1 MSSTE
6 NEKLRQEPSETVEC
20 ENDNKPN
27 SKPEANHAKSL
38 PNQPSMRTRHR
49 PRNKSVL
56 QSAIAR
62 KERSLRVDDQPK
74 QRPRR
79 IKPKPLELG
88 EIVGEPLAKSS
99 LKNSPLKRVKRSSPR
114 MAVKKKVL
122 AEFSDEGNNESSPDT
137 HTR

>member
-1 MSSTE
+1 MVFLGAVKNYFS
-6 NEKLRQEPSETVEC
+6 
-20 ENDNKPN
+20 
-27 SKPEANHAKSL
+27 AKSL

-79 IKPKPLELG
+79 IKPKPLGNITYKFRNLPE
-88 EIVGEPLAKSS
+88 VF
-99 LKNSPLKRVKRSSPR
+99 KRIRR
-114 MAVKKKVL
+114 NCRGT
-122 AEFSDEGNNESSPDT
+122 FSQV
-137 HTR
+137 